1 VSIQVHAAPADLLRR
16 SPSLSICG
24 SNSSRSPAGSSQTA
38 DAGPMTGITASRG
51 VRDAPGRAWA
61 HRPPSFGVSCQCSFD
76 PAARLAKPPHGV
88 PAGTGMAARASVARP
103 HPTSS
108 SRKTRSGRPVT
119 SQERCYLSSI
129 HSAPLTRVAPLCPKS
144 LKARSRAGG
153 RALPPGHVVGCTA
166 MSAESAI
173 EPPATGVN
181 VMVAHDLAPT
191 HHRRSNTNETSCQLS
206 FWASLLIPLGMK
218 MNKSPIVTSG
228 RDMPHS
234 AGGHP

>member
-1 VSIQVHAAPADLLRR
+1 MSEEPQGEEPRR
-16 SPSLSICG
+16 
-24 SNSSRSPAGSSQTA
+24 R
-38 DAGPMTGITASRG
+38 
-51 VRDAPGRAWA
+51 
-61 HRPPSFGVSCQCSFD
+61 
-76 PAARLAKPPHGV
+76 
-88 PAGTGMAARASVARP
+88 
-103 HPTSS
+103 
-108 SRKTRSGRPVT
+108 
-119 SQERCYLSSI
+119 
-129 HSAPLTRVAPLCPKS
+129 
-144 LKARSRAGG
+144 
-153 RALPPGHVVGCTA
+153 RALPSGHVVGCTA

-181 VMVAHDLAPT
+181 VMVAHDLAPS